1 MRETGRFLILFARSQ
16 ATWLVIKMNI
26 KNIIF
31 DVGNVIVRW
40 SPTEIVRNTFPNYE
54 QHQQHYLVEK
64 IFKSR
69 IWINLNLGKISEEE
83 AKLGYLS
90 ELKEIDVQHLTAL
103 FNYVKSTQVL
113 IPGTTDLIKSLH
125 RNGYHLFALTDNIKE
140 IIIYLKNKYDFW
152 NYFTHAT
159 VSADIGFMNPGKEIF
174 NYALQRNN
182 LIARETIFIDDHEPN
197 TRAASSLG
205 LHTILFS
212 DSVSCLQRLK
222 NLGVA
227 IND

>member
-1 MRETGRFLILFARSQ
+1 
-16 ATWLVIKMNI
+16 MNI

-31 DVGNVIVRW
+31 DVGNVIVTW
-40 SPTEIVRNTFPNYE
+40 SPAEIIRNTFPNYE
-54 QHQQHYLVEK
+54 PHQQQYLVEK
-64 IFKSR
+64 IFRSS

-83 AKLGYLS
+83 AKLHYLS
-90 ELKEIDVQHLTAL
+90 ELKDIDAQHLTAL

-125 RNGYHLFALTDNIKE
+125 KNGYNLFALTDNIKE
-140 IIIYLKNKYDFW
+140 IILYLKNKYDFW
-152 NYFTHAT
+152 DYFTHST
-159 VSADIGFMNPGKEIF
+159 VSADIGFMKPSQEIF

-182 LIARETIFIDDHEPN
+182 LIARETLFIDDHEPN
-197 TRAASSLG
+197 TQAASLLG

-212 DSVSCLQRLK
+212 DSISCVQRLK

-227 IND
+227 IEDWKDV